1 MAIWIVT
8 KKGKKWLDEVTFPVP
23 TYYPELY
30 GKVRYVPPDEET
42 MGIVDVL
49 ETVDGLIVE
58 GDTIE
63 EAYRN
68 TVELVESQ
76 EELEGWDVPDLK
88 YWKEA
93 YKRGFIEKVGGKVI

>member
-1 MAIWIVT
+1 MAIWKVT
-8 KKGKKWLDEVTFPVP
+8 EKGWKWLDDITFPVFYNP
-23 TYYPELY
+23 YL
-30 GKVRYVPPDEET
+30 RYVPADKET
-42 MGIVDVL
+42 VGIVNVL

-76 EELEGWDVPDLK
+76 EELEEWDVPDLK
-88 YWKEA
+88 YWKRA
-93 YKRGFIEKVGGKVI
+93 YEKGFIEKVEGKVI

>member
-1 MAIWIVT
+1 MAIWNVT
-8 KKGKKWLDEVTFPVP
+8 KKGEEWLEEVTFP
-23 TYYPELY
+23 
-30 GKVRYVPPDEET
+30 KRARVRYVLANEET
-42 MGIVDVL
+42 MRIVDVL

-76 EELEGWDVPDLK
+76 EELEGWDVPDLR

-93 YKRGFIEKVGGKVI
+93 YKKGFIEKVEGKVL

>member
-1 MAIWIVT
+1 MAIWNVT
-8 KKGKKWLDEVTFPVP
+8 KKGEEWLEEVTFPVLDNP
-23 TYYPELY
+23 YL
-30 GKVRYVPPDEET
+30 RYVPADKET
-42 MGIVDVL
+42 MGIVNVL

-58 GDTIE
+58 GDTVE

-76 EELEGWDVPDLK
+76 EELEGWDVPDLR

-93 YKRGFIEKVGGKVI
+93 YKRGFIEKVKGKVL